1 MTDAITVALIT
12 GAFALIG
19 QLLIARANSKELFAK
34 LDKQSEL
41 ADTQLNAKL
50 EKWQAVTDTKIEE
63 LTREVR
69 KHNSFAERLPVI
81 EEKIKVANNRIA
93 DLERKE
99 NT

>member
-1 MTDAITVALIT
+1 MTEAVIVAIIT
-12 GAFALIG
+12 GAFALVG
-19 QLLIARANSKELFAK
+19 QLLIAKSNNEKLYAK

-50 EKWQAVTDTKIEE
+50 EKWQAVTDTKIDE

-69 KHNSFAERLPVI
+69 KHNSFAERLPVL

-93 DLERKE
+93 DLEHKE
-99 NT
+99 GK